1 MKHIL
6 AMALVLGMAAPL
18 AAAQSTKDEAER
30 GKSLAAVMSEYLLV
44 YYTCHKYTGI
54 EQYLA
59 AKSIATNLSE
69 RIAGDRNKAVLQID
83 MLDRKIKDMKPDE
96 RLEAQFAA
104 DGLSQSIRSDTCS
117 QMIEEVR
124 SKFEVEQA
132 RNNLL

>member
-1 MKHIL
+1 MKRIIS
-6 AMALVLGMAAPL
+6 AALVLGMAVPS
-18 AAAQSTKDEAER
+18 AAAQDTKNEAER

-44 YYTCHKYTGI
+44 HYTCHKYTGI
-54 EQYLA
+54 EQYVA
-59 AKSIATNLSE
+59 AKSITTNLSE
-69 RIAGDRNKAVLQID
+69 RISGDRNKAVLQID
-83 MLDRKIKDMKPDE
+83 MLDRKIKSMKPDE

>member
-1 MKHIL
+1 MKRML
-6 AMALVLGMAAPL
+6 VAALVLGIAVPL
-18 AAAQSTKDEAER
+18 AAAKETTDEAGR

-59 AKSIATNLSE
+59 AKSITTNLSE

-83 MLDRKIKDMKPDE
+83 MLDRKIKSMNPDE
-96 RLEAQFAA
+96 RLEAQFDK
-104 DGLSQSIRSDTCS
+104 DGLSASARSGTCF
-117 QMIEEVR
+117 QMTEEVK